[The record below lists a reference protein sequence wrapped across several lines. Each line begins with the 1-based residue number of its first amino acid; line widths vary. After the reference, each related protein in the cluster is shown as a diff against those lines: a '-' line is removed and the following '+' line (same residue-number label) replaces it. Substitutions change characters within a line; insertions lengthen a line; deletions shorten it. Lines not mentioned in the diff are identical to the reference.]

1 MISKILSVSAVVGGI
16 LLAQSPIAN
25 AGVNVDVVVSPYSS
39 PYPIQYDPDYS
50 SSSYHRDYD
59 DDYDDDYDRISCWE
73 GRRIVR
79 RAGYRG
85 VQTIKCYGDIYRFRG
100 WRRGHQWRVSVDADT
115 GRIVRA
121 RPMDYY

>member
-1 MISKILSVSAVVGGI
+1 MISKVLSVSAVVGGI

-39 PYPIQYDPDYS
+39 PHPIQYDPDYS
-50 SSSYHRDYD
+50 SSSNHRDDD

-79 RAGYRG
+79 HAGYRG
-85 VQTIKCYGDIYRFRG
+85 VQTIKCYGNIYRYRG